1 MSAPST
7 VRALG
12 TLQAGALRAGYRDG
26 SLRPVDVVEAVHD
39 RVEAHGD
46 PAVWIHRVD
55 RGSALAAA
63 AALEERWAG
72 RPLPPLYGLPF
83 AVKDNVDV
91 AGLPTTAACPSLA
104 QVAGA
109 SAPLVDLLLEAGA
122 LLVGKTNLDQFATGL
137 TGTRS
142 PHGTPVCP
150 ADPDRVP
157 GGSSSGSAVAVAAG
171 LVTFAVGTDTAGSGR
186 VPASFTGTVGVKP
199 SRGLVSTR
207 GVLPA
212 CRSLDCP
219 SVFALSVADG
229 AAVLAVLA
237 RHDPDDPWS
246 RPLPPVASRPRPAP
260 AALRVAVPAPSQ
272 LAFDD
277 DDQALAWQRALQHLA
292 ALGATAVDVDLAPFT
307 EAGELLY
314 GGAWVAERWAAVDDL
329 AAAHP
334 GAVHPVVAEVVAAG
348 EHLSAADAFRAQHR
362 LAVLR
367 RRAEAVW
374 ERADVLLLPTAPGHP
389 TLAAVAADPVGANAR
404 LGVWTTFANLLDLA
418 VVAVPSARTA
428 AGLPVGVQLAG
439 PAGSDE
445 RLLGVAARWE
455 AVAGQLA
462 GCTGHPVL
470 APAADDPSANDAS
483 AGDPSVDD
491 PRGAA
496 PDDAPARELV
506 TVVGAHLSGL
516 PLNPQLRALGGRLH
530 ASVPTAAAYRLLA
543 LPGGPPQRPG
553 LVRVTEGGASVEAE
567 TWSLPRSALGELL
580 VTVPAPLAIGTVE
593 LADGTSTLGFV
604 CEAAAVDGAQDV
616 TAAGG
621 WRRHL
626 AAQGGAP
633 PGS

>member
-1 MSAPST
+1 MSAPPSPPAA
-7 VRALG
+7 RALG
-12 TLQAGALRAGYRDG
+12 TLQAGALREGYRDG
-26 SLRPVDVVEAVHD
+26 TLRPVDVVDALHA
-39 RVEAHGD
+39 RIEAHGD
-46 PAVWIHRVD
+46 AAVWIHRVG
-55 RGSALAAA
+55 RERALAAA

-72 RPLPPLYGLPF
+72 RPLPPLFGLPF

-91 AGLPTTAACPSLA
+91 AGLPTTAACPA
-104 QVAGA
+104 FARVAGS
-109 SAPLVDLLLEAGA
+109 SAPLVDLLVEAGA

-142 PHGTPVCP
+142 PYGTPVSP
-150 ADPDRVP
+150 ADPHRVP

-207 GVLPA
+207 GVVPA

-219 SVFALSVADG
+219 SVFALSVADA

-246 RPLPPVASRPRPAP
+246 RPLPPVAAPPRPAP
-260 AALRVAVPAPSQ
+260 GVLRVAVPEPSQ

-292 ALGATAVDVDLAPFT
+292 ALGATAVGVDLSPFT

-314 GGAWVAERWAAVDDL
+314 GGPWIAERRAAVGGF

-334 GAVHPVVAEVVAAG
+334 EAVHPVVARVLAGG
-348 EHLSAADAFRAQHR
+348 EHLTAVDAFRGQHR
-362 LAVLR
+362 LAALR

-389 TLAAVAADPVGANAR
+389 TLAAVATDPVGANAR

-455 AVAGQLA
+455 AVAGQPA

-470 APAADDPSANDAS
+470 APAAGDGRTASSDA
-483 AGDPSVDD
+483 
-491 PRGAA
+491 
-496 PDDAPARELV
+496 APARELV

-516 PLNPQLRALGGRLH
+516 PLNAQLRALGAHLH
-530 ASVPTAAAYRLLA
+530 ATVPTAPAYRLLA
-543 LPGGPPQRPG
+543 LPGSSPQRPG
-553 LVRVTEGGASVEAE
+553 LVRVAAGGASIEAE
-567 TWSLPRSALGELL
+567 TWSLPRSVLGELL
-580 VTVPAPLAIGTVE
+580 VTVPAPLAIGTVD

-621 WRRHL
+621 WRQHL
-626 AAQGGAP
+626 AAQRGAAGGP
-633 PGS
+633 